1 MCPDSRP
8 YNKTE
13 KMDAQHFKNDDRH
26 LRAKGLKRT
35 MESWS
40 RNWFK
45 WVLSITVAVAFARKD
60 IALSISLDPVPKT
73 EKIPIRQTIAEYVPI
88 SLGQEPPM
96 NVSMISSEKRDKQ
109 PAAASEPVREP
120 RDDMEKRK
128 KQENYI
134 LLYAQL
140 AQAEMRRHGIPAS
153 ITLAQG
159 LLETNAGASPLAT
172 EANNHFG
179 IKCFSK
185 TCRRGHCRNFED
197 DSHKDFFRIYAS
209 PGESYQARSTLLQGP
224 RYQPLFKLS
233 RRDYAAWAKGL
244 KKAGYATDPGYADKL
259 IRIIEDFRLFK
270 YDI

>member
-1 MCPDSRP
+1 
-8 YNKTE
+8 
-13 KMDAQHFKNDDRH
+13 
-26 LRAKGLKRT
+26 
-35 MESWS
+35 
-40 RNWFK
+40 
-45 WVLSITVAVAFARKD
+45 
-60 IALSISLDPVPKT
+60 
-73 EKIPIRQTIAEYVPI
+73 
-88 SLGQEPPM
+88 
-96 NVSMISSEKRDKQ
+96 MISSEKRDKQ

-209 PGESYQARSTLLQGP
+209 PGESYQAHSTLLQGP

>member
-1 MCPDSRP
+1 
-8 YNKTE
+8 
-13 KMDAQHFKNDDRH
+13 MDAQHFKNDDRH

-179 IKCFSK
+179 IKCFSSDVLQ
-185 TCRRGHCRNFED
+185 NN
-197 DSHKDFFRIYAS
+197 RI
-209 PGESYQARSTLLQGP
+209 
-224 RYQPLFKLS
+224 
-233 RRDYAAWAKGL
+233 
-244 KKAGYATDPGYADKL
+244 
-259 IRIIEDFRLFK
+259 
-270 YDI
+270 